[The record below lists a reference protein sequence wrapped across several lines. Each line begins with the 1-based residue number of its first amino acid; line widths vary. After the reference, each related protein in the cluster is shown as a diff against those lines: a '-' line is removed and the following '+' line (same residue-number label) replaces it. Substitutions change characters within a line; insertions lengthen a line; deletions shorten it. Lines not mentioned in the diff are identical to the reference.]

1 MKKILFI
8 LVGFLIVLGSCDEQF
23 EEINV
28 DPNNPVAVPS
38 SLLLG
43 DVIRVANNLNYWSFT
58 GSDMGACWSQQWA
71 KVQYND
77 EERYIIRT
85 GVVQSYWDG
94 MYSDVVAD
102 AADMANLAKAEDNA
116 SVEGAAY
123 VMQAYGFSMLTDV
136 YGDIPFTEAIN
147 GDGGNFQPAY
157 DSQEV
162 VYDGILNLLTKA
174 DSALNV
180 GTGSITGTSDLIY
193 AGDVSKWKKFAA
205 SLRFRALMRISA
217 KRDVS
222 SELQSLVS
230 SGKLF
235 SSVDDEAK
243 MAYLDND
250 PNANP
255 IYENIVFGGRAEYKV
270 NSLLVEMLETLN
282 DPRLPVY
289 AQENGDG
296 EYRGKPAGLV
306 KLPSDDYNY
315 NNVSPIG
322 EKYLDP
328 NLPGYMVGYTELL
341 FLMAEAA
348 LEGDISGGQAKA
360 TEYYLKGIESSFS
373 ENGIA
378 TEYGAYV
385 AQAPVILSS
394 TKATALEQIAEQKWL
409 ALFGQGLEA
418 WIEWKRTQYPVLS
431 PALESTL
438 STVPYRFPYPTLE
451 QSVNKDSYEAA
462 AANIG
467 GDKMTTK
474 VWWMK

>member
-8 LVGFLIVLGSCDEQF
+8 LVGFLIFLGSCDEQF

-28 DPNNPVAVPS
+28 DPNNPTAVPS

-58 GSDMGACWSQQWA
+58 GGDMGACWSQQWA

-94 MYSDVVAD
+94 MYADVIAD
-102 AADMANLAKAEDNA
+102 ATDMYNLAKDEGNY
-116 SVEGAAY
+116 SVQGAAL

-136 YGDIPFTEAIN
+136 FGDIPFKEAIK
-147 GDGGNFQPAY
+147 GDEGNFQPAY
-157 DSQEV
+157 DTQEA
-162 VYDGILNLLTKA
+162 VYDGILGLLTRA

-180 GTGSITGTSDLIY
+180 GSGTITGTSDLMY
-193 AGDVSKWKKFAA
+193 NGDVSKWIKFAN
-205 SLRFRALMRISA
+205 SLKFRALMRISA
-217 KRDVS
+217 KRNVS
-222 SELQSLVS
+222 SELQALMS

-235 SSVDDEAK
+235 SSLAEEAK
-243 MAYLDND
+243 MIYLDND

-255 IYENIVFGGRAEYKV
+255 IYETVVFGGRSEYKV
-270 NSLLVEMLETLN
+270 SSNLVEMLELLN

-289 AQENGDG
+289 AQKNGDG
-296 EYRGKPAGLV
+296 VYRGKPAGFV

-322 EKYLDP
+322 KMYLDP
-328 NLPGYMVGYTELL
+328 NLPGYMLGYSELM

-348 LEGDISGGQAKA
+348 LEGYISGDAA
-360 TEYYLKGIESSFS
+360 TFYLNGIEASFN
-373 ENGIA
+373 ENGISA
-378 TEYGAYV
+378 DYSAYV
-385 AQAPVILSS
+385 AQAPVILSG
-394 TKATALEQIAEQKWL
+394 TKATALKQIAEQKWL

-431 PALESTL
+431 PAFESTL
-438 STVPYRFPYPTLE
+438 STVPYRYPYPTLE
-451 QSVNKDSYEAA
+451 QSVNKGSYDAA
-462 AANIG
+462 AASIG

>member
-28 DPNNPVAVPS
+28 DPNNPVAIPS

-58 GSDMGACWSQQWA
+58 GSDMGACWSQQWS

-77 EERYIIRT
+77 EERYIVRT
-85 GVVQSYWDG
+85 GIVQDYWDG

-102 AADMANLAKAEDNA
+102 AVDMYNLAKDEDNA
-116 SVEGAAY
+116 NVQGVAL

-147 GDGGNFQPAY
+147 GDNGNFQPAY

-174 DSALNV
+174 DSSFNV
-180 GTGSITGTSDLIY
+180 GSGSITGTSDLIY
-193 AGDVSKWKKFAA
+193 GGDASKWRKFAS
-205 SLRFRALMRISA
+205 SLKFRALMRISA

-222 SELQSLVS
+222 SELQTLVS
-230 SGKLF
+230 SGELF
-235 SSVDDEAK
+235 ASVDDEAK

-270 NSLLVEMLETLN
+270 NLLLVDMLEILN

-289 AQENGDG
+289 AQENVDG
-296 EYRGKPAGLV
+296 VYRGKPAGLT

-315 NNVSPIG
+315 TNVSAIG
-322 EKYLDP
+322 EKYVDP
-328 NLPGYMVGYTELL
+328 NLPGYMVGYSELM
-341 FLMAEAA
+341 FLMAEAT
-348 LEGDISGGQAKA
+348 LEGYISGDA
-360 TEYYLKGIESSFS
+360 TTYYLKGIEVSFA
-373 ENGIA
+373 ENNISA
-378 TEYGAYV
+378 DYETYV
-385 AQAPVILSS
+385 AQATVILSG
-394 TKATALEQIAEQKWL
+394 TKSTALKQIGEQKWL
-409 ALFGQGLEA
+409 ALFGQGLES
-418 WIEWKRTQYPVLS
+418 WIEWKRTQFPVLV
-431 PALESTL
+431 PALESNL
-438 STVPYRFPYPTLE
+438 SSVPYRFPYPTLE
-451 QSVNKDSYEAA
+451 QSVNKASYDAA
-462 AANIG
+462 VTAIG

>member
-23 EEINV
+23 EEINT

-77 EERYIIRT
+77 EERYIVRT
-85 GVVQSYWDG
+85 GIIQSYWDG
-94 MYSDVVAD
+94 MYSDVIAD
-102 AADMANLAKAEDNA
+102 AVDMYNLAKEEDNA
-116 SVEGAAY
+116 NVQGAAL

-136 YGDIPFTEAIN
+136 YGDIPFTESIN
-147 GDGGNFQPAY
+147 GDNGNFQPAY

-162 VYDGILNLLTKA
+162 VYNGILKLLTKA
-174 DSALNV
+174 DSTFNV
-180 GTGSITGTSDLIY
+180 GSWAITSTSDLIY
-193 AGDVSKWKKFAA
+193 GGNASMWRKFAS
-205 SLRFRALMRISA
+205 SLKFRALMRISD

-222 SELQSLVS
+222 SELQALVS
-230 SGKLF
+230 SGQLF
-235 SSVDDEAK
+235 SSLDEEAK

-270 NSLLVEMLETLN
+270 NSVLVEMLDLLN

-289 AQENGDG
+289 VQENVDG
-296 EYRGKPAGLV
+296 EYRGKPSGLT

-315 NNVSPIG
+315 TNVSAIG
-322 EKYLDP
+322 ERFVNP
-328 NLPGYMVGYTELL
+328 NLPGYMVGYSELL

-348 LEGDISGGQAKA
+348 LEGYISGDASA
-360 TEYYLKGIESSFS
+360 LYLKGIEASFA
-373 ENGIA
+373 ENGVSADYAIYA
-378 TEYGAYV
+378 E
-385 AQAPVILSS
+385 QAPIILSG

-409 ALFGQGLEA
+409 ALFGQGIES
-418 WIEWKRTQYPVLS
+418 WIEWKRTQFPVLS
-431 PALESTL
+431 AALESDL

-451 QSVNKDSYEAA
+451 QSINKESYDAA
-462 AANIG
+462 VVNIG
-467 GDKMTTK
+467 GDELTTK
-474 VWWMK
+474 LWWMK